1 MAGGIVQFIPEQ
13 QILLQ
18 LIRDGKARPSFVF
31 DKEFSIEAA
40 PKAYKLFNERKIVK
54 AYFRM
59 DQDMDQEETDDE
71 REKIAERKRK
81 WEEQDE
87 EDRDDRTI
95 SGARG
100 KRGVFTAYGRG

>member
-1 MAGGIVQFIPEQ
+1 MAAGIVQIIPEQ
-13 QILLQ
+13 QLLLQ
-18 LIRDGKARPSFVF
+18 LIQDGKARPSFVF
-31 DKEFSIEAA
+31 DKEFSIEDA
-40 PKAYKLFNERKIVK
+40 PKAYKLFNERKLVK

-59 DQDMDQEETDDE
+59 DQDMDQEEMDDE

-87 EDRDDRTI
+87 EDGDYRTI

-100 KRGVFTAYGRG
+100 KRGTLTANGRG